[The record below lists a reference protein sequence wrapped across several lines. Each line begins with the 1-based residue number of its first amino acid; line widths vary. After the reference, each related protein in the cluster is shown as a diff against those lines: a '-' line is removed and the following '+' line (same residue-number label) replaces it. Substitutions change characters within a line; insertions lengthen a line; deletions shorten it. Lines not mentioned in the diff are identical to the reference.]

1 MDIESPTFMLQDN
14 LKNSDNYNISEIL
27 AKKMK
32 ISSTNKDVLD
42 VTEDKIQ
49 MPIIEDQIFMLPLSY
64 DQINNEGKIYSLLV
78 IYFFLDHDNQ
88 NSVNIEQL

>member
-1 MDIESPTFMLQDN
+1 
-14 LKNSDNYNISEIL
+14 
-27 AKKMK
+27 MK
-32 ISSTNKDVLD
+32 IASTNKDVLD

-49 MPIIEDQIFMLPLSY
+49 KPIIEDQIFMLPFSY
-64 DQINNEGKIYSLLV
+64 DQFNNEGKIDSLLV